1 MKVKKS
7 MTLEDPISA
16 LDIKKIKDKVH
27 DKTGFNLSYFKPTFL
42 SRRINVRMNVLH
54 ITTGSEYANL
64 LQNESDEIN
73 SLYDSLSINVT
84 KFYRNKHIWET
95 FSSNI
100 IPKLLNS
107 SKINN
112 TIRVWSAGCA
122 TGEEPYSIAIMF
134 SEALKNTNYKIKI
147 IATDINSQLLQDAK
161 KGVYSFNTLQ
171 NLDPNL
177 IKSYFT
183 KEGKHHYKVNK
194 KIKDLV
200 TFQLGDIVTYPLSYL
215 DVILCRNLLIYYSK
229 DSQNLILKK
238 FYQVLKENKFL
249 VLGMDESMLGHK
261 IANSFLPIFPRERIY
276 QKLSSTDVLSSI
288 ISEKK

>member
-1 MKVKKS
+1 

-215 DVILCRNLLIYYSK
+215 DVIFCRNLLIYYSK

-238 FYQVLKENKFL
+238 FHKVLKENEFL

>member
-1 MKVKKS
+1 

-64 LQNESDEIN
+64 LQNEPDEIN

-84 KFYRNKHIWET
+84 KFYRNKHVWKT

-147 IATDINSQLLQDAK
+147 IATDINFQLLQDAK

-183 KEGKHHYKVNK
+183 KEGKHQYKVNK

-200 TFQLGDIVTYPLSYL
+200 SFHLGDIVTYPLSFL
-215 DVILCRNLLIYYSK
+215 DVIFCRNLLIYYSK

-238 FYQVLKENKFL
+238 FHQVLKENKFL

>member
-1 MKVKKS
+1 

-183 KEGKHHYKVNK
+183 KEGKHQYKVNK

-200 TFQLGDIVTYPLSYL
+200 SFHLGDIVTYPLSFL
-215 DVILCRNLLIYYSK
+215 DVIFCRNLLIYYSK

-238 FYQVLKENKFL
+238 FHNVLKENEFL

>member
-1 MKVKKS
+1 

-27 DKTGFNLSYFKPTFL
+27 DKTGFNLSYFKPIFL

-84 KFYRNKHIWET
+84 KFYRNKHVWKT
-95 FSSNI
+95 FSTNI
-100 IPKLLNS
+100 IPMLLNS
-107 SKINN
+107 PKTIN

-147 IATDINSQLLQDAK
+147 IATDINFQLLQDAK

-183 KEGKHHYKVNK
+183 KEGKHQYKVNK

-200 TFQLGDIVTYPLSYL
+200 SFHLGDIVTYPLSYL
-215 DVILCRNLLIYYSK
+215 DVIFCRNLLIYYSK

-238 FYQVLKENKFL
+238 FHQVLKENKFL
-249 VLGMDESMLGHK
+249 ILGMDESMLGHK
-261 IANSFLPIFPRERIY
+261 IANLFLPIFPRERIY
-276 QKLSSTDVLSSI
+276 QKLSSTDILSSI

>member
-1 MKVKKS
+1 

-177 IKSYFT
+177 INSYFT
-183 KEGKHHYKVNK
+183 KEGKHQYKINK

-200 TFQLGDIVTYPLSYL
+200 SFHLGDIVTYPLSYL
-215 DVILCRNLLIYYSK
+215 DVIFCRNLLIYYSK

-238 FYQVLKENKFL
+238 FHQVLKENEFL

-261 IANSFLPIFPRERIY
+261 IANSFLSIFPRERIY
-276 QKLSSTDVLSSI
+276 QKLSSTDALSSI

>member
-1 MKVKKS
+1 

-238 FYQVLKENKFL
+238 FHQVLKENKFL

-276 QKLSSTDVLSSI
+276 QKLSSTDILSSI

>member
-1 MKVKKS
+1 

-16 LDIKKIKDKVH
+16 LDIKKINDQVH

-64 LQNESDEIN
+64 LQNEPDEIN

-84 KFYRNKHIWET
+84 KFYRNKHIWKS
-95 FSSNI
+95 FSSNV

-107 SKINN
+107 LKTNN
-112 TIRVWSAGCA
+112 TIRIWSAGCA
-122 TGEEPYSIAIMF
+122 TGEEPYSLAIMF
-134 SEALKNTNYKIKI
+134 SEVLKNTNYKIKI
-147 IATDINSQLLQDAK
+147 IATDINFQLLQDAK

-177 IKSYFT
+177 INSYFT
-183 KEGKHHYKVNK
+183 KEGKHQYKVNK

-200 TFQLGDIVTYPLSYL
+200 SFHLGDIVTYPLSFL
-215 DVILCRNLLIYYSK
+215 DVIFCRNLLIYYSK

-238 FYQVLKENKFL
+238 FHQVLKENKFL

>member
-1 MKVKKS
+1 

-16 LDIKKIKDKVH
+16 LDVEKIKDKVH
-27 DKTGFNLSYFKPTFL
+27 DKTGFDLSYFKPVFL

-64 LQNESDEIN
+64 LQNEPDEIN

-84 KFYRNKHIWET
+84 KFYRNKYIWKT

-147 IATDINSQLLQDAK
+147 IATDINFQLLQDAK

-183 KEGKHHYKVNK
+183 KEGKHQYKVNK

-200 TFQLGDIVTYPLSYL
+200 SFHLGDIVTYPLSYL
-215 DVILCRNLLIYYSK
+215 DVIFCRNLLIYYSK
-229 DSQNLILKK
+229 DTQNLILKK
-238 FYQVLKENKFL
+238 FHQVLKENEFL

-261 IANSFLPIFPRERIY
+261 IAYSFLPIFPRERIY

>member
-1 MKVKKS
+1 

-27 DKTGFNLSYFKPTFL
+27 DKTGFNLSYFKPLFL

-64 LQNESDEIN
+64 LQNEPDEIN

-84 KFYRNKHIWET
+84 KFYRNKHVWKT

-147 IATDINSQLLQDAK
+147 IATDINFQLLQDAK

-183 KEGKHHYKVNK
+183 KEGKHQYKVNK

-200 TFQLGDIVTYPLSYL
+200 SFHLGDIVTYPLSYL
-215 DVILCRNLLIYYSK
+215 DVIFCRNLLIYYSK

-238 FYQVLKENKFL
+238 FHQVLKENEFL

>member
-1 MKVKKS
+1 

-95 FSSNI
+95 FSKDI

-183 KEGKHHYKVNK
+183 KEGKHQYKVNK

-238 FYQVLKENKFL
+238 FHKVLKENEFL

>member
-1 MKVKKS
+1 

-27 DKTGFNLSYFKPTFL
+27 EKTRFNLSYFKPTFL

-64 LQNESDEIN
+64 LQNEPDEIN

-84 KFYRNKHIWET
+84 KFYRNKHVWKT
-95 FSSNI
+95 FSTNI

-107 SKINN
+107 SKTND

-147 IATDINSQLLQDAK
+147 IATDINFQLLQDAK
-161 KGVYSFNTLQ
+161 NGVYSFNTLQ
-171 NLDPNL
+171 NLDPEL

-183 KEGKHHYKVNK
+183 KGGKHQYKVNN

-200 TFQLGDIVTYPLSYL
+200 TFHLGDIVTYPLNYL
-215 DVILCRNLLIYYSK
+215 DVIFCRNLLIYYSK

-238 FYQVLKENKFL
+238 FHQVLKENKFL

>member
-1 MKVKKS
+1 

-238 FYQVLKENKFL
+238 FHKVLKENEFL

-276 QKLSSTDVLSSI
+276 QKLSSTDILSSI

>member
-1 MKVKKS
+1 

-238 FYQVLKENKFL
+238 FHQVLNENKFL

>member
-1 MKVKKS
+1 
-7 MTLEDPISA
+7 
-16 LDIKKIKDKVH
+16 
-27 DKTGFNLSYFKPTFL
+27 
-42 SRRINVRMNVLH
+42 MNVLH

-64 LQNESDEIN
+64 LQNEPDEIN

-84 KFYRNKHIWET
+84 KFYRNKYVWKT
-95 FSSNI
+95 FSTNI

-107 SKINN
+107 PKINN
-112 TIRVWSAGCA
+112 TIRIWSAGCA
-122 TGEEPYSIAIMF
+122 TGEEPYSLAIMF
-134 SEALKNTNYKIKI
+134 SEVLKNTNYKIKI
-147 IATDINSQLLQDAK
+147 IATDINFQLLQDAK

-177 IKSYFT
+177 INSYFT
-183 KEGKHHYKVNK
+183 KEGKHQYKINK

-200 TFQLGDIVTYPLSYL
+200 TFHLGDIVTYPLSYL
-215 DVILCRNLLIYYSK
+215 DVIFCRNLLIYYSK

-238 FYQVLKENKFL
+238 FHQVLKENEFL

-276 QKLSSTDVLSSI
+276 QKLSSTDVLSSF

>member
-1 MKVKKS
+1 
-7 MTLEDPISA
+7 
-16 LDIKKIKDKVH
+16 
-27 DKTGFNLSYFKPTFL
+27 
-42 SRRINVRMNVLH
+42 
-54 ITTGSEYANL
+54 
-64 LQNESDEIN
+64 
-73 SLYDSLSINVT
+73 
-84 KFYRNKHIWET
+84 
-95 FSSNI
+95 
-100 IPKLLNS
+100 
-107 SKINN
+107 
-112 TIRVWSAGCA
+112 
-122 TGEEPYSIAIMF
+122 MF

-147 IATDINSQLLQDAK
+147 IATDINFQLLQDAK

-183 KEGKHHYKVNK
+183 KEGKHQYKVNK

-200 TFQLGDIVTYPLSYL
+200 TFHLGDIVTYPLSYL
-215 DVILCRNLLIYYSK
+215 DVIFCRNLLIYYSK
-229 DSQNLILKK
+229 DSQNSILKK
-238 FYQVLKENKFL
+238 FYQVLKENEFL

>member
-1 MKVKKS
+1 

-16 LDIKKIKDKVH
+16 LDIKKINDQVH

-64 LQNESDEIN
+64 LQNEPDEIN

-84 KFYRNKHIWET
+84 KFYRNKHVWKT

-100 IPKLLNS
+100 IPKLPNS
-107 SKINN
+107 PKINN

-122 TGEEPYSIAIMF
+122 TGEEPYSIAIML

-147 IATDINSQLLQDAK
+147 IATDINFQLLQDAK

-183 KEGKHHYKVNK
+183 KEGKHQYKVNK

-200 TFQLGDIVTYPLSYL
+200 SFHLGDIVTYQLSFL
-215 DVILCRNLLIYYSK
+215 DVIFCRNLLIYYSK

-238 FYQVLKENKFL
+238 FHQVLKENKFL